1 MDKKKY
7 FSLLIIGLV
16 MFLSSC
22 NQTPETYSLSL
33 FLDDGSIYEVYNDLD
48 REEVAL
54 PFLEKEGMQ
63 FVGWD
68 DGEDYYVDSYIVLED
83 TILTA
88 VFEDAMDF
96 FEFKYDSYSGKLS
109 LIGYT
114 GLARRIKIPEMYDGH
129 YLEVIGYRAFKDSD
143 IISVEIPMTVTLIE
157 VYAFEDAKYLED
169 VSWYGRPYGNTII
182 QAMSPDEFEAEID
195 DYDCHVA
202 LVDGKT
208 TQYESGCPI
217 VEATQSESIYVEDVE
232 YYTFRVTYDLSLV
245 PEKQIQYIRPNAFKG
260 ATSLESF
267 EIPAGLVSIGFNGEV
282 FEEVPSLKNITVDER
297 NMYIEE
303 VNGVIF
309 NKDLD
314 NLLYYPSGL
323 SATSYTIPHT
333 VKTISPYAFHYNH
346 RLKEIVIPENVE
358 NIIEGFVGLSA
369 LEAFVVD
376 ENNPF
381 FYTIDG
387 ILFSRDGLESLVS
400 YPGGQL
406 DERYAIPEG
415 IKQIGPSA
423 FAYNTHLTEIIINE
437 ELLEI
442 RFSAFRGVTSIGVL
456 EIPASVETI
465 GRLIIFDSQVHTV
478 IIRSN
483 ESLTIPQENYSFVLE
498 YLYESIEN
506 PYRYANIYISDDIYD
521 DYMTSNNLMRME
533 AYYHPLSEY
542 ESE

>member
-1 MDKKKY
+1 
-7 FSLLIIGLV
+7 
-16 MFLSSC
+16 
-22 NQTPETYSLSL
+22 
-33 FLDDGSIYEVYNDLD
+33 
-48 REEVAL
+48 
-54 PFLEKEGMQ
+54 
-63 FVGWD
+63 
-68 DGEDYYVDSYIVLED
+68 
-83 TILTA
+83 
-88 VFEDAMDF
+88 
-96 FEFKYDSYSGKLS
+96 
-109 LIGYT
+109 
-114 GLARRIKIPEMYDGH
+114 
-129 YLEVIGYRAFKDSD
+129 
-143 IISVEIPMTVTLIE
+143 
-157 VYAFEDAKYLED
+157 
-169 VSWYGRPYGNTII
+169 
-182 QAMSPDEFEAEID
+182 MSPDDFETEID

-333 VKTISPYAFHYNH
+333 VKTISPYAFHYNQ